1 MCWFCWVRF
10 GFVDEE
16 NCVGFIKLRLYIS
29 QQGKHT
35 FFVAS
40 GGVLRSYFPCVSC
53 FHIAG
58 TMFFPVEV

>member
-1 MCWFCWVRF
+1 M
-10 GFVDEE
+10 DEE

-29 QQGKHT
+29 QQGKHI

-40 GGVLRSYFPCVSC
+40 GGVLRSYFSCVSC

-58 TMFFPVEV
+58 RMFFPVKV